1 MARPNPAHLLRA
13 GPGLCGM
20 AATLT
25 GVGIGRFAYVAILPL
40 LVQQAW
46 FSRTAAGYLGAANL
60 TGYFL
65 GIGLAAWLS
74 RYWSAGR
81 MVRLSMLLCA
91 LSFFSCGWQGGGLA
105 WFLCWRTIA
114 GACGAILMVQA
125 PVLILPRTPVA
136 RLGLQP
142 WWVSLVAALV
152 LAVWARRT
160 GLITPREVLASGHPA
175 SRVIFSGVGLG
186 IVASATVVPSLMHHG
201 LALTWLALGAICL
214 LLTVLTWRYWE
225 AAPVPAPP
233 ARPRLAWPRLPA
245 PVMLLLAAY
254 ALNAVGYLPHTLFW
268 ADYITHELHRPLA
281 EAGFFWACFGAG
293 AACGPYLTGALAD
306 RIGLS
311 ATLFIAFGLKAA
323 GVALP
328 LLANSAA
335 ALLVSSVLV
344 GFFSPGIV
352 GAASSY
358 ALEIGGVD
366 KHRSYWTAM
375 NFGFSLAQAGAASVM
390 VAIMSTRQSY
400 AVLFSLSAAA
410 LAVSALCI
418 AVIQMLQRRGARA
431 GKMPALAPTPKAE
444 DEIGP
449 LWPSR

>member
-1 MARPNPAHLLRA
+1 
-13 GPGLCGM
+13 
-20 AATLT
+20 
-25 GVGIGRFAYVAILPL
+25 VA
-40 LVQQAW
+40 
-46 FSRTAAGYLGAANL
+46 
-60 TGYFL
+60 
-65 GIGLAAWLS
+65 
-74 RYWSAGR
+74 
-81 MVRLSMLLCA
+81 MLLCA
-91 LSFFSCGWQGGGLA
+91 LSFFSCGWRGGGLA

-136 RLGLQP
+136 RRGR
-142 WWVSLVAALV
+142 V
-152 LAVWARRT
+152 
-160 GLITPREVLASGHPA
+160 GG
-175 SRVIFSGVGLG
+175 VIFSGVGLG
-186 IVASATVVPSLMHHG
+186 IVASATVVPGLVHHG
-201 LALTWLALGAICL
+201 LALTWLTLGAICL
-214 LLTVLTWRYWE
+214 LLTAATWRYWG
-225 AAPVPAPP
+225 AAPVTAPP
-233 ARPRLAWPRLPA
+233 ARTRLAWPRLPA

-328 LLANSAA
+328 LVASGGA

-366 KHRSYWTAM
+366 EHRGYWTAM

-390 VAIMSTRQSY
+390 VSIMSARQSY
-400 AVLFSLSAAA
+400 AVLFAISASA

-418 AVIQMLQRRGARA
+418 AAIPLLQRHGARP

>member
-1 MARPNPAHLLRA
+1 
-13 GPGLCGM
+13 M

-105 WFLCWRTIA
+105 WFLGWRTVA

-136 RLGLQP
+136 RRGR
-142 WWVSLVAALV
+142 V
-152 LAVWARRT
+152 
-160 GLITPREVLASGHPA
+160 GG
-175 SRVIFSGVGLG
+175 VIFSGVGLG
-186 IVASATVVPSLMHHG
+186 IVASATVVPSLVHHG
-201 LALTWLALGAICL
+201 LALTWLTLGAICL
-214 LLTVLTWRYWE
+214 LLTVVTWRYWGSAPVA
-225 AAPVPAPP
+225 AAPARAP
-233 ARPRLAWPRLPA
+233 LAWPRLPA
-245 PVMLLLAAY
+245 PVLQLLAAY

-281 EAGFFWACFGAG
+281 EAGFFWACFGVG

-328 LLANSAA
+328 LLANGGA
-335 ALLVSSVLV
+335 ALLLSSVLV

-375 NFGFSLAQAGAASVM
+375 NFGFSLAQAGAASAM
-390 VAIMSTRQSY
+390 VSIMSTRQSY
-400 AVLFSLSAAA
+400 AVLFAISAAA

-418 AVIQMLQRRGARA
+418 AAIPMLQRPGARP

>member
-1 MARPNPAHLLRA
+1 MARRSPAWLLQA

-74 RYWSAGR
+74 RYWSAER

-125 PVLILPRTPVA
+125 PVMILPRTPVA
-136 RLGLQP
+136 RRGR
-142 WWVSLVAALV
+142 V
-152 LAVWARRT
+152 
-160 GLITPREVLASGHPA
+160 GG
-175 SRVIFSGVGLG
+175 VIFSGVGLG
-186 IVASATVVPSLMHHG
+186 IVASATVVPSLVHHG
-201 LALTWLALGAICL
+201 LALTWLTLGAICL
-214 LLTVLTWRYWE
+214 LLTVVTWHYWQAPVARP
-225 AAPVPAPP
+225 AAPAPL
-233 ARPRLAWPRLPA
+233 RLAWPRLPA

-311 ATLFIAFGLKAA
+311 ATLFIAFALKAA

-328 LLANSAA
+328 LFATGGA

-358 ALEIGGVD
+358 ALEIGGVER
-366 KHRSYWTAM
+366 HRSYWTSM

-390 VAIMSTRQSY
+390 VSIMSGRQSY
-400 AVLFSLSAAA
+400 ALLFSISSAA

-418 AVIQMLQRRGARA
+418 AIIPMLQRHGAP
-431 GKMPALAPTPKAE
+431 GKMSALAPTPKAE

>member
-1 MARPNPAHLLRA
+1 MHRPSPARLLPAV
-13 GPGLCGM
+13 PGLCGM

-25 GVGIGRFAYVAILPL
+25 GVGVGRFAYVAILPL

-60 TGYFL
+60 AGYFL

-74 RYWSAGR
+74 RGWSAGR
-81 MVRLSMLLCA
+81 LVRLSMLLCA
-91 LSFFSCGWQGGGLA
+91 LSFFSCAWQGGGIA
-105 WFLCWRTIA
+105 WFLFWRTVA

-136 RLGLQP
+136 RRGR
-142 WWVSLVAALV
+142 V
-152 LAVWARRT
+152 
-160 GLITPREVLASGHPA
+160 GG
-175 SRVIFSGVGLG
+175 VIFSGVGLG
-186 IVASATVVPSLMHHG
+186 IVAAATVVPSLIHHG
-201 LALTWLALGAICL
+201 LMLTWLTLGGICL
-214 LLTVLTWRYWE
+214 LLTVLTWNYWQTPV
-225 AAPVPAPP
+225 AAALAAPAPP
-233 ARPRLAWPRLPA
+233 FRLAWPRLPA

-293 AACGPYLTGALAD
+293 AACGPYLTGVIAD

-328 LLANSAA
+328 LFADGTA

-352 GAASSY
+352 GAASNY

-366 KHRSYWTAM
+366 QHRRYWTAM
-375 NFGFSLAQAGAASVM
+375 NFCFSLAQAGAASIM
-390 VAIMSTRQSY
+390 VSIMSGRQSY
-400 AVLFSLSAAA
+400 AVLFVASSAA
-410 LAVSALCI
+410 LALSALCI
-418 AVIQMLQRRGARA
+418 VAIAMLRQRHARDLARA
-431 GKMPALAPTPKAE
+431 
-444 DEIGP
+444 
-449 LWPSR
+449 

>member
-1 MARPNPAHLLRA
+1 MGRRWQARLRLA
-13 GPGLCGM
+13 GPGLCGA

-46 FSRTAAGYLGAANL
+46 FSRTEAGYLGAANL

-74 RYWSAGR
+74 RYWSAAR
-81 MVRLSMLLCA
+81 MVRVSMLLCA
-91 LSFFSCGWQGGGLA
+91 LSFFSCGWQGGALA
-105 WFLCWRTIA
+105 WFMAWRTVA

-136 RLGLQP
+136 RRGR
-142 WWVSLVAALV
+142 V
-152 LAVWARRT
+152 
-160 GLITPREVLASGHPA
+160 GG
-175 SRVIFSGVGLG
+175 VIFSGVGLG
-186 IVASATVVPSLMHHG
+186 IVAAATVVPSLMHQG
-201 LALTWLALGAICL
+201 LTLTWFTLGAICL
-214 LLTVLTWRYWE
+214 LLTALTWNYWRS
-225 AAPVPAPP
+225 PPPAPRPVARQRQPWRPFP
-233 ARPRLAWPRLPA
+233 AA
-245 PVMLLLAAY
+245 VVLLLAAY

-268 ADYITHELHRPLA
+268 ADYITGELHRPLA
-281 EAGFFWACFGAG
+281 DAGFFWACFGVA

-311 ATLFIAFGLKAA
+311 TTLLFAFSLKAL

-328 LLANSAA
+328 LFADGAG

-358 ALEIGGVD
+358 ALEIGGATQ
-366 KHRSYWTAM
+366 HRRYWTAM
-375 NFGFSLAQAGAASVM
+375 NFGFSLAQAGAASIM
-390 VAIMSTRQSY
+390 VSMMSTRHSY
-400 AVLFSLSAAA
+400 ALLFVISSVA

-418 AVIQMLQRRGARA
+418 GAIALLRQRGQGA
-431 GKMPALAPTPKAE
+431 PALA
-444 DEIGP
+444 
-449 LWPSR
+449 

>member
-1 MARPNPAHLLRA
+1 MARPSPARLLQS

-91 LSFFSCGWQGGGLA
+91 VSFFSCAWQGGGLA

-136 RLGLQP
+136 RRGR
-142 WWVSLVAALV
+142 V
-152 LAVWARRT
+152 
-160 GLITPREVLASGHPA
+160 GG
-175 SRVIFSGVGLG
+175 VIFSGVGLG
-186 IVASATVVPSLMHHG
+186 IVASATVVPSLVQHG
-201 LALTWLALGAICL
+201 LALTWLTLGAICL
-214 LLTVLTWRYWE
+214 LLTLITWRYWG
-225 AAPVPAPP
+225 AAPVSAPP
-233 ARPRLAWPRLPA
+233 ARARLAWPRLPA

-328 LLANSAA
+328 LLASGGA

-366 KHRSYWTAM
+366 KHRGYWTAM

-390 VAIMSTRQSY
+390 VSIMSTRQSY
-400 AVLFSLSAAA
+400 AVLFAISAAA
-410 LAVSALCI
+410 LALSALCI
-418 AVIQMLQRRGARA
+418 AVIPMLLRPGARP